1 MVFERTGMSLEF
13 SLLITVILISA
24 VLGCLNGGVAY
35 LILVE
40 RKISAWVQDRV
51 GPNRAFYGIL
61 QPICDGVKLL
71 LKEEMIPKYVDKL
84 FFI

>member
-1 MVFERTGMSLEF
+1 MSLEF
-13 SLLITVILISA
+13 SLLITVIMIAA

-51 GPNRAFYGIL
+51 GPNRAFFGIL
-61 QPICDGVKLL
+61 QPIADGVKLL
-71 LKEEMIPKYVDKL
+71 LKIR
-84 FFI
+84 